1 VSIDESNIRSDSVM
15 RKKWALKPSLYM
27 KKIIE
32 ENVVVREEEIGLS
45 ESQSQIQWNE
55 ITSELS

>member
-1 VSIDESNIRSDSVM
+1 M

-32 ENVVVREEEIGLS
+32 ENVIVREEEIGLS